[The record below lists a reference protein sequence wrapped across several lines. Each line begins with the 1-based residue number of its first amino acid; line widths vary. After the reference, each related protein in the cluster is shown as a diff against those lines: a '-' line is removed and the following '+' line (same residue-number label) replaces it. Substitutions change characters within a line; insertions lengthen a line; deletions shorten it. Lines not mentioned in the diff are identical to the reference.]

1 MAFHR
6 CAVCGSNLCT
16 DCRRGGRR
24 TALCGEH
31 EHVRL
36 ISAWAEAARCTD
48 EVEAEVLA
56 GRLRVADVDVQ
67 VFSQKDHANVVAF
80 GALALVRVL
89 VPVFQ
94 LQEAQRILAAETS

>member
-1 MAFHR
+1 
-6 CAVCGSNLCT
+6 
-16 DCRRGGRR
+16 
-24 TALCGEH
+24 LCGDH

-36 ISAWAEAARCTD
+36 ISAWAEVARCTD

-67 VFSQKDHANVVAF
+67 VFSQKDHANVLAL

-94 LQEAQRILAAETS
+94 LQEAERILAAETS